1 MIQAMEPVSMEI
13 VNTGQILD
21 AWMIATSA
29 GRSVKMTEAEM
40 NAKIAKKDCQIENCF
55 RELEEYRNAFKK
67 LEERCTP
74 DALEYWGRHLFH
86 SLTIHANSEE
96 FIQVPHEP
104 MKFADWLLNLKNE
117 KGYRMFS
124 KSEIKQII
132 LHLLIE
138 LNCGKKR

>member
-1 MIQAMEPVSMEI
+1 
-13 VNTGQILD
+13 
-21 AWMIATSA
+21 
-29 GRSVKMTEAEM
+29 MTEAEM
-40 NAKIAKKDCQIENCF
+40 NAKIAEKDRQIENYCCQ
-55 RELEEYRNAFKK
+55 LEGYQNAFKK

-117 KGYRMFS
+117 KGYRMFN

-138 LNCGKKR
+138 LNCGEKR